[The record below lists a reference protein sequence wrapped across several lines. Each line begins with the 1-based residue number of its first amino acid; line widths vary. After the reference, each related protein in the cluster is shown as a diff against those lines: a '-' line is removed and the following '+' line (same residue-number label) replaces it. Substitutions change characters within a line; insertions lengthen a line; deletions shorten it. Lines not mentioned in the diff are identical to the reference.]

1 MEPSDA
7 EIIADV
13 LAGNRA
19 RFSVLVERHGRE
31 LLGFLARRT
40 RGSDEARELFQ
51 ETWVRAFES
60 LAQLRDLAAVRGWL
74 IGIASNTLR
83 KSRRRSAPEPL
94 AEAELAAAREPDAL
108 EGSDRATRIA
118 RAVGRLPER
127 QREVFELRAVH
138 ELAHEEIA
146 QRLGISAEASR
157 ANFYQ
162 AARRL
167 RVELEG
173 EWLA

>member
-7 EIIADV
+7 EIIEDV

-19 RFSVLVERHGRE
+19 RFGVLVERHGRE

-51 ETWVRAFES
+51 ETWVRAFEG
-60 LAQLRDLAAVRGWL
+60 LAKLRDVAAVRGWL
-74 IGIASNTLR
+74 LGIASNTLR
-83 KSRRRSAPEPL
+83 KTRRRSVPEAL
-94 AEAELAAAREPDAL
+94 AEAEIAAVREPDAL
-108 EGSDRATRIA
+108 ERSDRAARIA
-118 RAVGRLPER
+118 RAVARLPER

-146 QRLGISAEASR
+146 ERLGISAESSR

-167 RVELEG
+167 RVELED